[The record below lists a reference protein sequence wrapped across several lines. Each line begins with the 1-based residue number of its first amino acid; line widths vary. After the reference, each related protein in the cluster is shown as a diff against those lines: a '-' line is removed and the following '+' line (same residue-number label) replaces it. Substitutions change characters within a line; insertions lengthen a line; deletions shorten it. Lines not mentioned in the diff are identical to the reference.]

1 MEEMLETSQQVML
14 GLRQAADANLTPAIV
29 FDRISDKPNESKS
42 LEFQDAYAKRYVK
55 DKGLHAVLHYSV
67 TESGWSS
74 KERRIFNRMLDIAET
89 FGIRDLV
96 FKNTD
101 RLSRN
106 LQDLIRIRELIDNK
120 GYRIHF
126 FENNKMIHQ
135 QSNYDEKWTIELL
148 ILLAKRLSDKLSHD
162 AKASNKYKVEKS
174 IAPGRARFGYLY
186 DREKRKHVINPATEA
201 EVRWIFDEFDSAQH
215 SLTEFTILLNAKG
228 IKNEQGRKWYQSRV
242 YALLTNPFYHGEF
255 ITRNDGKLHLGNHDP
270 YYSKERYLKRMEKFH
285 GRYFPRAGKNHD
297 FLLKGLLEC
306 SCGSKYVADRKKG
319 RFVYYA
325 HRCKHLAGKT
335 ERLNERAFFELIDAA
350 ISQIAIT
357 DQFSAFLKAAFK
369 QRVKE
374 RNDNKREESLF
385 LSNKILDLNRKKD
398 RLLELFAEGGIEK
411 DAIIA
416 KLREYDQAIGQLK
429 KQDKNLTI
437 SQEKF
442 VFKVAEV
449 IEDFKDFPQIYAQLS
464 PEKKAT
470 LIRKSMRKI
479 TKDGASI
486 RLGFK
491 DGFQILYRNEL
502 SNLETSVRFHPV
514 VCPRQESNLRTW
526 LRRPTLYPL
535 SYEGKFALRY
545 AQSKFVN
552 WCVIT
557 FRSIF

>member
-1 MEEMLETSQQVML
+1 MEEALETTQQIML
-14 GLRQAADANLTPAIV
+14 GLRQAAEANLVPAFV

-42 LEFQDAYAKRYVK
+42 LEFQDTHSKRYVK
-55 DKGLHAVLHYSV
+55 EAGLFAVLHFSV
-67 TESGWSS
+67 TESGWWS
-74 KERRIFNRMLDIAET
+74 KGRHAFNRMLDLAET

-120 GYRIHF
+120 DYRIHF
-126 FENNKMIHQ
+126 FENYQVIDKR
-135 QSNYDEKWTIELL
+135 SNYNDKWNIELL
-148 ILLAKRLSDKLSHD
+148 ILVAKRLSDKLSHD
-162 AKASNKYKVEKS
+162 AKASNHYKVEKN
-174 IAPGRARFGYLY
+174 IAPGRARYGYLY
-186 DREKRKHVINPATEA
+186 EREKRKHVINPATEA
-201 EVRWIFDEFDSAQH
+201 DLRWIFDEFDSGQH

-255 ITRNDGKLHLGNHDP
+255 ITRNDRKVHVGNHDP

-285 GRYFPRAGKNHD
+285 GRYFPRSGKNHE

-306 SCGSKYVADRKKG
+306 SCGGKYVADRKKG

-335 ERLNERAFFELIDAA
+335 ERLNEGAFFELIDAA
-350 ISQIAIT
+350 VSRIAIT
-357 DQFSAFLKAAFK
+357 DQFAGFLKETFK

-374 RNDNKREESLF
+374 RSDNKREECLI
-385 LSNKILDLNRKKD
+385 LTNKVLDLNRKKD
-398 RLLELFAEGGIEK
+398 RLLELFAEGSLEK

-429 KQDKNLTI
+429 KQEKNLAI

-464 PEKKAT
+464 MEKKAT

-479 TKDGASI
+479 TKDGATVQ
-486 RLGFK
+486 LGFK

-502 SNLETSVRFHPV
+502 SSLEASVRFHPV
-514 VCPRQESNLRTW
+514 VCPRQESNLCTW

-535 SYEGKFALRY
+535 SYEGIATTLLGRCN
-545 AQSKFVN
+545 ARIRV
-552 WCVIT
+552 CA
-557 FRSIF
+557 